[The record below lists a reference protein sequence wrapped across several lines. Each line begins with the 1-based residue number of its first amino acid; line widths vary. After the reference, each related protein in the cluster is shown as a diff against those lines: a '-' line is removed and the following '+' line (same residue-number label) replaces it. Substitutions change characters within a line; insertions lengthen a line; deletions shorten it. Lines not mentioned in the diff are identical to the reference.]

1 MSVFDELILRGTAI
15 VDRSAGEG
23 RGTAFRIAPRYAVT
37 AGHVVDDGAGG
48 VVPSV
53 QLDFG
58 NGKTCTARVVA
69 HSAHPGLGPGGK
81 PEEGFWTFPDLAV
94 LELPEDVLPE
104 VLCVLMTEIMPQQRE
119 LRVAGMGV
127 PFEKSLRVSVEGA
140 TFEIQDDDRFL
151 RFTDVV
157 VRRGHSGGPVLSA
170 ETGAVIG
177 VVKGSAHTTLDSG
190 GIAAPLLAGLRA
202 VCEPELYT
210 RIVTSHDRYHA
221 RNGKWR
227 YAQRPDT
234 WVTERWER
242 FIGVVALLAH
252 VEGPADREELGRLH
266 DEICRDAA
274 DESEIE
280 RMVAWRDFA
289 EFLVAEVHE
298 GYAQLRRLCVEFPAV
313 ATVSEEVESELGDLA
328 SLISDR
334 LNRPVPRRRLESQS
348 ASGHRTL
355 IGVITAQVT
364 ADQRTVPHHA
374 ELFRVIGGGE
384 DAMAVAV
391 HGANAEAAD
400 FRSAADALRGL
411 LHEQL
416 RNSPVKVALE
426 IALPDEHLGAEE
438 PHRWERAPE
447 DPRRFSS
454 GYPIDLRRT
463 ATWER
468 DDEQRRVHRER
479 WTTLDTSDCA
489 DGLGWLECGEARSL
503 GELQAYI
510 EDYHGVGVPE
520 PPNADV
526 FRLADLNAMPV
537 LLWRQS
543 RCTDRGHGR
552 QCAGAAFRSAL
563 CSSFAD
569 LPPTRWAERVDALK
583 RTAAKRALAPEAE
596 GFAWRDIVYLI
607 ERPGHHKRVV
617 HLAGPHRFQGSG
629 A

>member
-1 MSVFDELILRGTAI
+1 MSVFDDLLVRGTAI
-15 VDRSAGEG
+15 VDRSAGDG
-23 RGTAFRIAPRYAVT
+23 RGTAFRIAPGYAVT
-37 AGHVVDDGAGG
+37 AGHVVDDGKGG
-48 VVPSV
+48 VVQSV
-53 QLDFG
+53 ELDFG
-58 NGKTCTARVVA
+58 GGKTCAATVVA
-69 HSAHPGLGPGGK
+69 VSTHPGLRPDSQPG
-81 PEEGFWTFPDLAV
+81 EGWPFPDLAV
-94 LELPEDVLPE
+94 LELPKDALPD
-104 VLCVLMTEIMPQQRE
+104 VLCVLMTEIMPQGRE

-127 PFEKSLRVSVEGA
+127 PFEKVLRVSVEGA
-140 TFEIQDDDRFL
+140 TFEIQDEDRFL
-151 RFTDVV
+151 TFTDIV

-177 VVKGSAHTTLDSG
+177 VVKGSAHTVVGGG

-202 VCEPELYT
+202 VCDPELYT
-210 RIVTSHDRYHA
+210 RIVTSHDRYHL

-227 YAQRPDT
+227 LAQRPDA

-242 FIGVVALLAH
+242 YIAVVALLAH
-252 VEGPADREELGRLH
+252 IEEPANREELGRLH

-274 DESEIE
+274 DENEID

-298 GYAQLRRLCVEFPAV
+298 GYPQLRRLCVEFPAV
-313 ATVSEEVESELGDLA
+313 APVSANVETELADLA
-328 SLISDR
+328 ELISDR
-334 LNRPVPRRRLESQS
+334 LNRPVPRRRLESW
-348 ASGHRTL
+348 GGLRTL

-364 ADQRTVPHHA
+364 VGQSAVAHHA
-374 ELFRVIGGGE
+374 ELFRVSGGGGE
-384 DAMAVAV
+384 DAMAVPV
-391 HGANAEAAD
+391 QGASAQAAD

-416 RNSPVKVALE
+416 SNSPVQVALE

-438 PHRWERAPE
+438 PHRWLRAAD

-454 GYPIDLRRT
+454 GYQIDLRRA

-479 WTTLDTSDCA
+479 WAQLDAADCLR
-489 DGLGWLECGEARSL
+489 GIGWLECHEARSL

-526 FRLADLNAMPV
+526 LRVADLNAIPV
-537 LLWRQS
+537 LLWRHGS
-543 RCTDRGHGR
+543 CTDHGLAQ

-563 CSSFAD
+563 CTSFAS
-569 LPPTRWAERVDALK
+569 LPPTRWAERVDTIK
-583 RTAAKRALAPEAE
+583 RAAAKHALTPGAD

>member
-1 MSVFDELILRGTAI
+1 
-15 VDRSAGEG
+15 
-23 RGTAFRIAPRYAVT
+23 
-37 AGHVVDDGAGG
+37 
-48 VVPSV
+48 
-53 QLDFG
+53 
-58 NGKTCTARVVA
+58 
-69 HSAHPGLGPGGK
+69 
-81 PEEGFWTFPDLAV
+81 
-94 LELPEDVLPE
+94 
-104 VLCVLMTEIMPQQRE
+104 MTEIMPQQRE
-119 LRVAGMGV
+119 LRIAGMGV

-140 TFEIQDDDRFL
+140 VFQMQDEDRFL

-202 VCEPELYT
+202 ACEPGLYT

-221 RNGKWR
+221 RHGRWR
-227 YAQRPDT
+227 YAQRPDAT
-234 WVTERWER
+234 VTERWER

-252 VEGPADREELGRLH
+252 VEEPADREELGRLH

-274 DESEIE
+274 DEIEIE

-298 GYAQLRRLCVEFPAV
+298 GYPQLRRLCVEFPAV
-313 ATVSEEVESELGDLA
+313 ATVSEEVESGLGELA
-328 SLISDR
+328 ELISDR
-334 LNRPVPRRRLESQS
+334 LHRPVPRRRLESW
-348 ASGHRTL
+348 GGRRTL
-355 IGVITAQVT
+355 IGVITARVT
-364 ADQRTVPHHA
+364 AAQSAVAHHA
-374 ELFRVIGGGE
+374 ELFRVSGGGE
-384 DAMAVAV
+384 DAMAVPV
-391 HGANAEAAD
+391 KGANADAAD
-400 FRSAADALRGL
+400 FRAATDELRRL

-416 RNSPVKVALE
+416 RSSPVKVTLE

-438 PHRWERAPE
+438 PHRWQRADD

-454 GYPIDLRRT
+454 GYQIDLRRT

-479 WTTLDTSDCA
+479 WEVLDASDCDA
-489 DGLGWLECGEARSL
+489 GLGWLECGEARSP

-526 FRLADLNAMPV
+526 FRVADLNAMPV
-537 LLWRQS
+537 LLWRHNS
-543 RCTDRGHGR
+543 CTEHGHGQ
-552 QCAGAAFRSAL
+552 QCAGASFRSAL
-563 CSSFAD
+563 CTSFAS

-583 RTAAKRALAPEAE
+583 RASAKRALTPEAD

-617 HLAGPHRFQGSG
+617 HLAGPHRFRGSG